1 MLRKMFVLFCNFEFF
16 VLLEDIVREEYIIL
30 FFVLLIV
37 VESRIRLVFF
47 CFFMFSDVRDRLNLN
62 MFMLG
67 NVKLMLVEKMC
78 FNVN

>member
-16 VLLEDIVREEYIIL
+16 VLLEDIVREEYVIL

-47 CFFMFSDVRDRLNLN
+47 CFFMISDVRDRLNLN